1 MEESFGEHDG
11 IFKGWSWDNRMVPQD
26 NQCEHHRNISLG
38 WSWRIMGKSNGKTI
52 GHFSE
57 KLENHQP
64 KLEFMADVNDPK
76 WKFVLLM
83 LFFFLRY
90 TLMVDFSSSK
100 MFDFRR
106 VGFLVNNQYLGFKV
120 GRSNKNI
127 IVEFLVVQ
135 RQVAVSSD
143 GNKQNQ

>member
-1 MEESFGEHDG
+1 MKVCF
-11 IFKGWSWDNRMVPQD
+11 
-26 NQCEHHRNISLG
+26 
-38 WSWRIMGKSNGKTI
+38 
-52 GHFSE
+52 
-57 KLENHQP
+57 
-64 KLEFMADVNDPK
+64 ADV
-76 WKFVLLM
+76 V
-83 LFFFLRY
+83 FFFQY

-127 IVEFLVVQ
+127 IVEFRVVQ